1 MRHNQVKKLVFLSGI
16 ATLAAL
22 GLMVLSIVSP
32 KPIYLVMAMSV
43 GQGLGTI
50 SLALY
55 LLAIVLDLQGGGG
68 AAYESALETTQ
79 ESVLEPGPHPPPP
92 PPPPES

>member
-1 MRHNQVKKLVFLSGI
+1 VKRLVLLSAIG
-16 ATLAAL
+16 ALASLAL
-22 GLMVLSIVSP
+22 MILSILAP

-55 LLAIVLDLQGGGG
+55 LLAIVLDLQGGRG
-68 AAYESALETTQ
+68 AAYDASMETTN
-79 ESVLEPGPHPPPP
+79 ELRLSSEEPPTNPT
-92 PPPPES
+92 S

>member
-1 MRHNQVKKLVFLSGI
+1 VKHNQVKKLVFLSGV

-22 GLMVLSIVSP
+22 GLMVVSIVSP
-32 KPIYLVMAMSV
+32 KPIYLVLAMSL

-55 LLAIVLDLQGGGG
+55 LLAIVLDLQGTAVAG
-68 AAYESALETTQ
+68 AAYESSLETTQ
-79 ESVLEPGPHPPPP
+79 ESADDEKHAN
-92 PPPPES
+92 